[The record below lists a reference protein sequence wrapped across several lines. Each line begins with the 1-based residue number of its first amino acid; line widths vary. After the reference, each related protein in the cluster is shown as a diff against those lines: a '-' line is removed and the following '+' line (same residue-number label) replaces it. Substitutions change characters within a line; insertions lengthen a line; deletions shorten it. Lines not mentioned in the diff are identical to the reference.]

1 MKTVKASSVVTGLQF
16 WSWGYGYLYA
26 VQTMLKINGSVVDAV
41 TTRTGFRKTE
51 FKNGMI
57 YLNDRVIM
65 VHGYAQRT
73 SNEWPA
79 IGLSVPAWMSDY
91 SNGLMVESG
100 GNLVRWMHITPWKQ
114 DVESCDRVGL
124 MQAMPA
130 GDAEA
135 DVTGV
140 RWEQR
145 KAVMRDAIIYNRNNP
160 SIIFYECGNENISEA
175 HMQQMKDIRDKFD
188 PHGGRAIGS
197 REMLDSKLA
206 EYGGE
211 MLYTNKSSDIPM
223 WAMEYSRDEGS
234 RKYWDD
240 FTPPYHK
247 DGDGPLHNGQTAAM
261 YNRNMESHAVENVKR
276 WFEFWNE
283 RPGTGKRVSS
293 GGVNIVFSETNTHHR
308 GEENYRRSGEVDALR
323 IKKQNFYANK
333 VMWYGWVNP

>member
-1 MKTVKASSVVTGLQF
+1 LP
-16 WSWGYGYLYA
+16 
-26 VQTMLKINGSVVDAV
+26 VDIV

-73 SNEWPA
+73 NNEWPA
-79 IGLSVPAWMSDY
+79 IGVSVPAWMSDY
-91 SNGLMVESG
+91 GNGLMVESNA
-100 GNLVRWMHITPWKQ
+100 NLVRWMHTTPWKQ
-114 DVESCDRVGL
+114 DIESCDRLGL

-130 GDAEA
+130 GDAEG
-135 DVTGV
+135 DVTGT

-145 KAVMRDAIIYNRNNP
+145 RSVMRDAIIYNRNNP
-160 SIIFYECGNENISEA
+160 SVIFYESGNKGIRESN
-175 HMQQMKDIRDKFD
+175 MKDMYDLKYKYD
-188 PHGGRAIGS
+188 PNGGRAIGS
-197 REMLDSKLA
+197 REMLDSKVA

-211 MLYTNKSSDIPM
+211 MLYTNKSAFIPL

-240 FTPPYHK
+240 YTPPYHK
-247 DGDGPLHNGQTAAM
+247 DGVGPLYNGQDASS

-283 RPGTGKRVSS
+283 RPGTGKRVSA
-293 GGVNIVFSETNTHHR
+293 GGVNI
-308 GEENYRRSGEVDALR
+308 
-323 IKKQNFYANK
+323 
-333 VMWYGWVNP
+333 GWAEGKFASSW

>member
-1 MKTVKASSVVTGLQF
+1 MVKPVDVVT
-16 WSWGYGYLYA
+16 
-26 VQTMLKINGSVVDAV
+26 
-41 TTRTGFRKTE
+41 TTTGFRKTA

-114 DVESCDRVGL
+114 DIESCDRVGL
-124 MQAMPA
+124 MQAMQA
-130 GDAEA
+130 GDAEK
-135 DVTGV
+135 DVEGV

-160 SIIFYECGNENISEA
+160 SIIFYECGNESISET
-175 HMQQMKDIRDKFD
+175 HMDEMKDIRDQYD
-188 PHGGRAIGS
+188 PYGGRAIGS
-197 REMLDSKLA
+197 REMLDSKVA

-211 MLYTNKSSDIPM
+211 MLYTNKSANIPM

-240 FTPPYHK
+240 YTPPFHK
-247 DGDGPLHNGQTAAM
+247 DGEWAFA
-261 YNRNMESHAVENVKR
+261 
-276 WFEFWNE
+276 
-283 RPGTGKRVSS
+283 
-293 GGVNIVFSETNTHHR
+293 
-308 GEENYRRSGEVDALR
+308 
-323 IKKQNFYANK
+323 
-333 VMWYGWVNP
+333 

>member
-1 MKTVKASSVVTGLQF
+1 L
-16 WSWGYGYLYA
+16 
-26 VQTMLKINGSVVDAV
+26 LKINGRVVDAV

-135 DVTGV
+135 DVTGR

-145 KAVMRDAIIYNRNNP
+145 VEVMRDAIVYNRNNP
-160 SIIFYECGNENISEA
+160 SILFYESGNENISEE
-175 HMQQMKDIRDKFD
+175 HMAQMK
-188 PHGGRAIGS
+188 
-197 REMLDSKLA
+197 
-206 EYGGE
+206 
-211 MLYTNKSSDIPM
+211 
-223 WAMEYSRDEGS
+223 
-234 RKYWDD
+234 
-240 FTPPYHK
+240 
-247 DGDGPLHNGQTAAM
+247 
-261 YNRNMESHAVENVKR
+261 
-276 WFEFWNE
+276 
-283 RPGTGKRVSS
+283 
-293 GGVNIVFSETNTHHR
+293 
-308 GEENYRRSGEVDALR
+308 ALR
-323 IKKQNFYANK
+323 D
-333 VMWYGWVNP
+333 